1 LTTIPPEQREVANF
15 LTRLAGRPPTET
27 HISAVF
33 VGRDEVWKLK
43 KAVLLPFLD
52 FRTAEARH
60 HFLEREL
67 ALNQPVAPAIYRRVA
82 SVDRGPDGTL
92 RIAPSPDTATAI
104 DWVLCMAPIPRSDF
118 LDIVAQRQGLS
129 PTLLD
134 ALGDCVAED
143 HARRPPVFGWDS
155 EGALR
160 RVAEGCVR
168 SALAVDLPA
177 TNVHYW
183 MRSVHA
189 RFEHNA
195 VWLAARAAAGFVR
208 RCHGDLH
215 LGNLCLWQG
224 VPTPF
229 DALEFDEALATIDVG
244 YDLAFL
250 LMDIDLNVGRAEAN
264 RVLNRAI
271 ARSGD
276 AALARA
282 LPMFMSLRAM
292 VRAHVEEAL
301 RRDGSGRRYLTAA
314 IDYLKP
320 ARAFVV
326 AIGGPPATGKSTL
339 ARRLAP
345 RLGRAPGAVIIR
357 SDEIRK
363 RLFGVA
369 PEQRLP
375 QTAYTPTVT
384 FSVYLDLG
392 GASRMVAAGGH
403 AVIADATFM
412 HIEHRAEIEAAA
424 RAADVTFIG
433 VWLTAPPAL
442 LEARIRERR
451 HDASDADLGVLH
463 AALARDPGAIGW
475 HAVDTTNADDAAA
488 AVSAIID
495 RELGTTAA
503 APPR

>member
-1 LTTIPPEQREVANF
+1 MTIPPEQREVVSF
-15 LTRLAGRPPTET
+15 LTRLSGRPPIET
-27 HISAVF
+27 HVSAVF

-52 FRTAEARH
+52 FRTADARR

-67 ALNQPVAPAIYRRVA
+67 ALNQPVAPAIYRAVA
-82 SVDRGPDGTL
+82 AIDRRPDGAL
-92 RIAPSPDTATAI
+92 RIAPSSDAVTAV
-104 DWVLCMAPIPRSDF
+104 DWVLRMAPIPSDQF
-118 LDIVAQRQGLS
+118 LDAIAERTGLS
-129 PTLLD
+129 PSVLD

-177 TNVHYW
+177 TSVHFW
-183 MRSVHA
+183 MRSIHA
-189 RFEHNA
+189 RLERNA

-215 LGNLCLWQG
+215 LRNLCLWDG

-229 DALEFDEALATIDVG
+229 DALEFDEDLATIDVG

-250 LMDIDLNVGRAEAN
+250 LMDLDLNVGRAEAN

-276 AALARA
+276 VALARA

-292 VRAHVEEAL
+292 VRAHVEAASN
-301 RRDGSGRRYLTAA
+301 RDGLGRRYLAAA
-314 IDYLKP
+314 IDYMKSAP
-320 ARAFVV
+320 ALVL

-345 RLGRAPGAVIIR
+345 MLGRAPGAVILR

-369 PEQRLP
+369 PEERLAEA
-375 QTAYTPTVT
+375 AYAPNAT
-384 FSVYLDLG
+384 FSVYQDMG
-392 GASRMVAAGGH
+392 QAARMVAAGGH
-403 AVIADATFM
+403 AVIADATFVDP
-412 HIEHRAEIEAAA
+412 ENRGEIETAA
-424 RAADVTFIG
+424 RAADVPFVGI
-433 VWLTAPPAL
+433 WLTAPSAL
-442 LEARIRERR
+442 LDARIRNRR
-451 HDASDADLGVLH
+451 HDASDADLDVLH
-463 AALARDPGAIGW
+463 AVLARDTGPIGW
-475 HAVDTTNADDAAA
+475 RVVDASDADEAAA
-488 AVSAIID
+488 AITASID
-495 RELGTTAA
+495 LAVAKPGSSPLG
-503 APPR
+503 